1 MPGHR
6 PMKKEKAK
14 NFKGSMLHLLDYI
27 KEYHLRIVFVLILV
41 VCSTIISVVGPKI
54 AGGITTKIYEGIV
67 SKVTGGSGIDFD
79 AIFKIVTTMAILY
92 VCSALI
98 NYVSNL
104 IMVKTSVDLTY
115 RLRDDV
121 SKKINRLPLKF
132 FDKHSHGE
140 VLSRVTNDVDTIA
153 NNLSNT
159 ITQMLSSVVSVIG
172 VLYMMFSISFKLTI
186 VALCVLP
193 LTGFCATFIVK
204 HSQKY
209 FYKQQAALGEANG
222 LIEEMYSGHLVVKAY
237 NYEDKSIKDFDKIN
251 KNLEESAHKSQFY
264 SAIMMPV
271 TGFIGN
277 LIYVAVCLLGGYEA
291 INGRITVGDIQ
302 ALIQYVRNLNQPV
315 SQASQLLS
323 NIQSMA
329 AAAERIFEILDE
341 KEEEPDCIN
350 PVSIYDENGNL
361 TIKGNV
367 SFENVRFGYDPD
379 NIVIKD
385 FSMYVKPG
393 QNVAIVGPTG
403 AGKTTLVKLLMR
415 FYELNGGTIYVDGH
429 DIKDYTRS
437 DLRSLFGMVLQ
448 DTWLYSGS
456 IKDNIKYGKL
466 DATDE
471 EVYEA
476 CKMAHVHHFI
486 KTLDNGYD
494 TQISD
499 ETSGISQGQ
508 KQLLTIARAF
518 LKDPKI
524 LILDEATSSVD
535 TRTEELIQQAMEK
548 LMENRTSFVI
558 AHRLSTI
565 KNADI
570 IIVLDKGDV
579 VEVGNHQELLAKKG
593 FYYNLYNSQF
603 EEQLYSSFLYN

>member
-27 KEYHLRIVFVLILV
+27 KEYHLRICFVLILV

-67 SKVTGGSGIDFD
+67 GKVTGGSGIDFD

-159 ITQMLSSVVSVIG
+159 ITQMLSSVVTVIG

-193 LTGFCATFIVK
+193 LTAFCATFIVK

-222 LIEEMYSGHLVVKAY
+222 LIEEMYSGHSVVKAY

-579 VEVGNHQELLAKKG
+579 VEVGNHKQLLEKKG

-603 EEQLYSSFLYN
+603 EE

>member
-1 MPGHR
+1 
-6 PMKKEKAK
+6 
-14 NFKGSMLHLLDYI
+14 
-27 KEYHLRIVFVLILV
+27 
-41 VCSTIISVVGPKI
+41 
-54 AGGITTKIYEGIV
+54 
-67 SKVTGGSGIDFD
+67 
-79 AIFKIVTTMAILY
+79 
-92 VCSALI
+92 
-98 NYVSNL
+98 
-104 IMVKTSVDLTY
+104 
-115 RLRDDV
+115 
-121 SKKINRLPLKF
+121 
-132 FDKHSHGE
+132 
-140 VLSRVTNDVDTIA
+140 
-153 NNLSNT
+153 
-159 ITQMLSSVVSVIG
+159 
-172 VLYMMFSISFKLTI
+172 
-186 VALCVLP
+186 
-193 LTGFCATFIVK
+193 
-204 HSQKY
+204 
-209 FYKQQAALGEANG
+209 
-222 LIEEMYSGHLVVKAY
+222 
-237 NYEDKSIKDFDKIN
+237 
-251 KNLEESAHKSQFY
+251 
-264 SAIMMPV
+264 
-271 TGFIGN
+271 
-277 LIYVAVCLLGGYEA
+277 
-291 INGRITVGDIQ
+291 
-302 ALIQYVRNLNQPV
+302 
-315 SQASQLLS
+315 
-323 NIQSMA
+323 
-329 AAAERIFEILDE
+329 
-341 KEEEPDCIN
+341 
-350 PVSIYDENGNL
+350 
-361 TIKGNV
+361 
-367 SFENVRFGYDPD
+367 
-379 NIVIKD
+379 
-385 FSMYVKPG
+385 MYVKPG

-471 EVYEA
+471 EVYAA

-486 KTLDNGYD
+486 KTLDQGYD

-603 EEQLYSSFLYN
+603 EE

>member
-54 AGGITTKIYEGIV
+54 AGGITTKIYDGIV

-361 TIKGNV
+361 TTKGNV

-579 VEVGNHQELLAKKG
+579 VEVGNHKQLLEKKG

-603 EEQLYSSFLYN
+603 EE

>member
-27 KEYHLRIVFVLILV
+27 KEYHLRIIFVLILV
-41 VCSTIISVVGPKI
+41 ICSTIISVVGPKI

-98 NYVSNL
+98 NYISNL

-579 VEVGNHQELLAKKG
+579 VEVGNHKQLLAKKG

-603 EEQLYSSFLYN
+603 EE

>member
-159 ITQMLSSVVSVIG
+159 ITQMLSSVVTVIG

-193 LTGFCATFIVK
+193 LTGFAAAFIVK

-291 INGRITVGDIQ
+291 IHGRITVGDIQ

-350 PVSIYDENGNL
+350 PVSIYDENGDL

-367 SFENVRFGYDPD
+367 SFENVRFGYDLD

-471 EVYEA
+471 EVYAA
-476 CKMAHVHHFI
+476 CKVAHVHHFI
-486 KTLDNGYD
+486 KTLDQGYD

-603 EEQLYSSFLYN
+603 EE

>member
-27 KEYHLRIVFVLILV
+27 KEYHLRICFVLILV

-67 SKVTGGSGIDFD
+67 GKVTGGSGIDFD

-579 VEVGNHQELLAKKG
+579 VEVGNHKELLEKKG

-603 EEQLYSSFLYN
+603 EE